1 MPILTTRT
9 DIQAVI
15 YRQPIVRIKIIIIII
30 KTPLWLGHKGTSI
43 AKVTLLCVSWSIF
56 PFEYVAP
63 FPGIII
69 SGRIG
74 VDFWLPII
82 FPAEMFYSSLCPFMS
97 FVKTPVFLSEGHV
110 RGCYRS
116 QPLLLPG
123 HGYIQEQRWVAG
135 LMLLT

>member
-1 MPILTTRT
+1 MGSLAHFLGWASMGKCPPCNSLLNSI
-9 DIQAVI
+9 
-15 YRQPIVRIKIIIIII
+15 
-30 KTPLWLGHKGTSI
+30 PLWLGHKGTSI